1 MGARTMTAIMQE
13 SAFGPML
20 PVLEVKSIDRFAVP
34 GFLLVGKQDKSA
46 YLLRVRK
53 HNGIDN
59 TYVVDV
65 AGCTPELGSAHERT
79 TEWESVVITEARE
92 HMCSLFL
99 CVRRLS
105 LQLTFDK
112 FSIIHALE

>member
-1 MGARTMTAIMQE
+1 MTAIMQK
-13 SAFGPML
+13 SVFGPML
-20 PVLEVKSIDRFAVP
+20 SVLEVNSIENVAVP

-53 HNGIDN
+53 YNGNDS

-79 TEWESVVITEARE
+79 TEWENVVITEARE

-105 LQLTFDK
+105 LQLTFNK